1 MIHLYCGSGKG
12 KTTAAAG
19 LCVRMS
25 GNGGKVLFVQL
36 LKDGTSAEIKS
47 LVKLGVKVLFC
58 DKPYGFWNTLTD
70 EEKTQLRQC
79 HNENLDYA
87 ISHMNEYDMIVLDEM
102 CAAYALNAVD
112 RIKVRSFV
120 KKCTAELVI
129 TGREPDGFFIEHA
142 DYISEIKCIRHPYE
156 KGISARPG
164 IEY

>member
-25 GNGGKVLFVQL
+25 GNGGKVLFVQF

-58 DKPYGFWNTLTD
+58 DKPYGFWNTLSD
-70 EEKTQLRQC
+70 EEKMQLRQC

-87 ISHMNEYDMIVLDEM
+87 ISHLSLIH
-102 CAAYALNAVD
+102 
-112 RIKVRSFV
+112 I
-120 KKCTAELVI
+120 
-129 TGREPDGFFIEHA
+129 
-142 DYISEIKCIRHPYE
+142 
-156 KGISARPG
+156 
-164 IEY
+164 